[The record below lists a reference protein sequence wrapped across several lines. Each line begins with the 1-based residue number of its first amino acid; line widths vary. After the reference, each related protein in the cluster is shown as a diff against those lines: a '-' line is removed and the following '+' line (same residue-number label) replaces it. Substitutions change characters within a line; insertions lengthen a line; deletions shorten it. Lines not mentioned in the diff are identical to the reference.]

1 MLATLG
7 VEIDFSNG
15 ASFGYP
21 LLLDDLN
28 FGILDTN
35 VLGDVPADVV
45 DISSMVMRCSTRRG
59 RNRILSNFE
68 SGTATVVLNDPDSD
82 FSPFNPASPY
92 YTKLLPLRKI
102 RIFATGE
109 IASVPYKVFLFS
121 GYITSYDTGFYVGT
135 TETATV
141 TLQCVDGFRLLNNVS
156 TGTAPIPN
164 CIDNQFSGP
173 RIEEILLFAGFPSSM
188 QDLDQGSST
197 MQVDPGGQRNV
208 LAAVQTVEQSEFGA
222 FFMSRQGEAKFLSR
236 NTVTELADSTP
247 RFYSDTGQP
256 GSQTFSN
263 LDFAYD
269 DQLILN
275 DVTVTAQVNAGLGTG
290 TPQTKIDQPSIDKYF
305 TKSGQRTGILVRSDA
320 EALDQAQTLVAARKD
335 AILRIDSM
343 DLSISGETDEANLFA
358 NLSTDIYDLVFITK
372 AMPGGS
378 SVARELFI
386 QGVENNITPSTWNMK
401 LLTAEPLIQAFI
413 LDSPTQA
420 TLNINELSY

>member
-15 ASFGYP
+15 ATFGYP
-21 LLLDDLN
+21 LLLDDPS
-28 FGILDTN
+28 FGILNTN
-35 VLGDVPADVV
+35 VLGDVPADIV
-45 DISSMVMRCSTRRG
+45 DISSMVMKCSTRRG

-68 SGTATVVLNDPDSD
+68 AGSATVVLNDPDSD

-92 YTKLLPLRKI
+92 FGKLLPLRKI
-102 RIFATGE
+102 RIYANVDTFAE
-109 IASVPYKVFLFS
+109 RVYLFS
-121 GYITSYDTGFYVGT
+121 GYITSYDTGFYQGT
-135 TETATV
+135 DQTATV
-141 TLQCVDGFRLLNNVS
+141 TLECVDGFRLLNGVS
-156 TGTAPIPN
+156 TGTAPVPL
-164 CIDNQFSGP
+164 CIDNQFSGA
-173 RIEEILLFAGFPSSM
+173 RVEELLLFAGFPSSM
-188 QDLDQGSST
+188 QDLDQGTST
-197 MQVDPGGQRNV
+197 MQADPGGQRNI
-208 LAAVQTVEQSEFGA
+208 LQAVQTVEQSEFGA

-236 NTVTELADSTP
+236 NTVTELADSQT

-256 GSQTFSN
+256 GSQPYTN

-290 TPQTKIDQPSIDKYF
+290 TPQEKIDQASIDQYF
-305 TKSGQRTGILVRSDA
+305 TKSGQRTGILVRSDQ

-343 DLSISGETDEANLFA
+343 DLSISGETDVNNLFT

-372 AMPGGS
+372 LMPGGS
-378 SVARELFI
+378 TVARELFI
-386 QGVENNITPSTWNMK
+386 QGVQNNITPNNWTMR

-413 LDSPTQA
+413 LDSGTQG
-420 TLNINELSY
+420 LLDINALSY